1 MTYNC
6 VILCSSK
13 KNYKYFFE
21 CTITGFIGRLSFD
34 SFTISHPEVF
44 SKKGVIENFDKFTGK
59 HLRWSPFLIKFL
71 LIIPM
76 TSTFCKKYKK
86 SIYRACLNVFFGSNG
101 RIHVYNNV
109 WCANTKPFHW
119 KKSYQFYRK
128 TWWFTVMQTTETQWS

>member
-13 KNYKYFFE
+13 KNYKYFFK
-21 CTITGFIGRLSFD
+21 CTMTGFIGRLSFD
-34 SFTISHPEVF
+34 SFRISHPEVF
-44 SKKGVIENFDKFTGK
+44 SKKGAIENFDKFTGK

-109 WCANTKPFHW
+109 WCANTKPFHR

-128 TWWFTVMQTTETQWS
+128 TWWFTVLQTTETQWN